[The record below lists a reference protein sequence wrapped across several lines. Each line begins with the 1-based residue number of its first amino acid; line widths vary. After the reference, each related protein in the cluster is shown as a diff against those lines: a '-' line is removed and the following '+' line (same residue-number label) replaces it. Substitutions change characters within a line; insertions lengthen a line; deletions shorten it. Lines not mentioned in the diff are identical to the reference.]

1 MNIHFIGIG
10 GIGMSALATI
20 CLSRGFG
27 VSGSDC
33 RESDITRSLRSAGA
47 TIYIGHTSSNVRE
60 DVTTVVYTAAV
71 SPENEEIKSAI
82 EKGIQLLDRA
92 EFLGLLMKEYAN
104 CIAISGTHGKTST
117 TSMVSVIF
125 QSCNLDPTILVG
137 GNLACIG
144 GNVRVGQSQNF
155 ITEACEYVDSFLKF
169 HPQIAVITNID
180 ADHLDYFKDIE
191 HIKSSFGKFASLV
204 PSNGYVIANG
214 DDENIKDMLGKY
226 SNDIGANILKYG
238 FSDSNDAIIQNLSF
252 DDSGL
257 GSFSLSIAG
266 KDIGPFSL
274 SVPGTHNV
282 LNATAAIISSVAA
295 GVGDSKIAPP
305 LKTYT
310 GVGRRFERKGS
321 LGGVEFID
329 DYAHHPT
336 EISATLSAARNF
348 CKGRLWCIFQP
359 HTYTRTKLLLDEFSH
374 AFADADNIIV
384 PDIYAAREKDNG
396 DIHSKDLVDMIA
408 SNGGNAVYMESF
420 EDIASHITQNAA
432 PGDMV
437 ITMGAGDVYKINDI
451 ILK

>member
-20 CLSRGFG
+20 CLSKGFG

-33 RESDITRSLRSAGA
+33 RESDITRNLISAGA
-47 TIYIGHTSSNVRE
+47 TIYIGHKSSNVRE
-60 DVTTVVYTAAV
+60 DVNTVVYTAAV

-92 EFLGLLMKEYAN
+92 EFLGLLMKEYTN

-137 GNLACIG
+137 GNLSCIG

-214 DDENIKDMLGKY
+214 DDENIKDMLSKY

-238 FSDSNDAIIQNLSF
+238 FSDSNDAVIQNVSF
-252 DDSGL
+252 DDLGL
-257 GSFSLSIAG
+257 GSFSLSMDG
-266 KDIGPFSL
+266 KEIGPFSL

-282 LNATAAIISSVAA
+282 LNAAAAIISSIAA
-295 GVGDSKIAPP
+295 GVGDSEITTP
-305 LKTYT
+305 LKTYM
-310 GVGRRFERKGS
+310 GVGRRFERKGN
-321 LGGVEFID
+321 LNGVQFID

-336 EISATLSAARNF
+336 EISATLSAAINF

-396 DIHSKDLVDMIA
+396 DIHAKDLVDMIA
-408 SNGGNAVYMESF
+408 SNGGNAVYMKSF

-432 PGDMV
+432 PDDMV